1 MNNQIFIRLI
11 TTIGENTTKQND
23 YFSYTYEGNSN
34 EDKQDSG
41 TAGKAPPFFGKL
53 LILPSSLSLI
63 RAQYFEAM
71 PEKIRGWHYDCH

>member
-1 MNNQIFIRLI
+1 MNDQILISLI

-23 YFSYTYEGNSN
+23 HFSYTCEGNSN
-34 EDKQDSG
+34 EDKHDSG

-63 RAQYFEAM
+63 RAQHF
-71 PEKIRGWHYDCH
+71 

>member
-1 MNNQIFIRLI
+1 MNDQILISLI

-23 YFSYTYEGNSN
+23 YYSYTSEGNSN
-34 EDKQDSG
+34 EDKHDSG

-63 RAQYFEAM
+63 RAQHF
-71 PEKIRGWHYDCH
+71 